1 MPVIDTGLVM
11 AYLLNE
17 PSADRAMQVI
27 LGEDVHAPDLL
38 RIETANALINA
49 VRKDRITPSQVAPRY
64 DLVQRLPAQ
73 FHDSTPLIARALDLS
88 LRHQRRPY
96 DGVFIALA
104 EQLDQELITLDAAL
118 VRGMG
123 GTSLAKRIRLLAG

>member
-17 PSADRAMQVI
+17 PSADRALRVI
-27 LGEDVHAPDLL
+27 LGDEVHAPDLL

-49 VRKDRITPSQVAPRY
+49 VRKDRITPGQVAPRY
-64 DLVQRLPAQ
+64 DLVQRLPVQ

-88 LRHQRRPY
+88 MRYQRRPY
-96 DGVFIALA
+96 DGVFVTLA
-104 EQLDQELITLDAAL
+104 EYLDQELITLDAAL
-118 VRGMG
+118 VRGLA
-123 GTSLAKRIRLLAG
+123 GTSLAKRVRLLVG